1 MMMKKL
7 IRERYAGLAATSAA
21 LAVGLIIVSSLI
33 IEIGVT
39 GLAGGYGGGPLPRA
53 QSQSDAPPAA
63 TRLHPSDQRG
73 LVLYFLMEAARGQ
86 FPH

>member
-1 MMMKKL
+1 MMIKL
-7 IRERYAGLAATSAA
+7 VRERYAGLAATSAV
-21 LAVGLIIVSSLI
+21 LVVGLVIVSSLI

-39 GLAGGYGGGPLPRA
+39 GLGGGYGEGSLPRA

-63 TRLHPSDQRG
+63 ARMHSTDQRG